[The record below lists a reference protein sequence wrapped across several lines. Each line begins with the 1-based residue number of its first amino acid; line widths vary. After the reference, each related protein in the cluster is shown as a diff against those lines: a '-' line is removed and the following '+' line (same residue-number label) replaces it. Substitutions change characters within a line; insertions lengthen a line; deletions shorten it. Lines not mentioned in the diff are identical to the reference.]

1 MTQNARFTTT
11 LIAALAVAWL
21 LSGDRFLDAVFE
33 MVDLGPLDDMIIAGV
48 VILEDG
54 KAVLGLPDSFGATR
68 QFLHGVLGL
77 E

>member
-1 MTQNARFTTT
+1 
-11 LIAALAVAWL
+11 
-21 LSGDRFLDAVFE
+21 
-33 MVDLGPLDDMIIAGV
+33 MVDLGPLDDTIIAGV

-68 QFLHGVLGL
+68 QVLHGVLGL